1 MLRVVVEEPGRGGDV
16 VKGDVERRQLPCSM
30 PTVSGTTF
38 FSENTFELRHAGLP
52 ARFRVV

>member
-1 MLRVVVEEPGRGGDV
+1 MLRVVVEEPGRGGD

-38 FSENTFELRHAGLP
+38 FSENTFELRHAELP

>member
-1 MLRVVVEEPGRGGDV
+1 MLHVVVEEPGRGGDV
-16 VKGDVERRQLPCSM
+16 VNGDVERQLPCSM

-38 FSENTFELRHAGLP
+38 FSENTFELRHAELP

>member
-16 VKGDVERRQLPCSM
+16 VNGDVERRQLPCSM

-38 FSENTFELRHAGLP
+38 FSGNTFKLRLAELP
-52 ARFRVV
+52 ARFRAV